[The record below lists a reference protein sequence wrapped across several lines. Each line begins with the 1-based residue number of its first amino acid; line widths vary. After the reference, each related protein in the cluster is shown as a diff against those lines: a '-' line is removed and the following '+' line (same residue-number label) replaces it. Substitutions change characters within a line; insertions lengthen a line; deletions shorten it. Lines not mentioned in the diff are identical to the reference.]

1 MELAAARDEWY
12 KVLVDEEV
20 TEGVQLE
27 GVEEGGG

>member
-1 MELAAARDEWY
+1 MKFAAAGYEWY